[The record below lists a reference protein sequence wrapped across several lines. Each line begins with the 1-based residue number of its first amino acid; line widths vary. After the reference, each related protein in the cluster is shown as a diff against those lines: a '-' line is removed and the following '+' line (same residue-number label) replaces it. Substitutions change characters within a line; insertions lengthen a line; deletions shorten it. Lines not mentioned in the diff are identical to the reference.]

1 MKKKIKPK
9 YAPNGDYIIV
19 AKFEGGTVKRYAVK
33 GRDIEQTIE
42 EKLKLA
48 KLYWIEPS
56 SIS

>member
-1 MKKKIKPK
+1 MTKKKERYK
-9 YAPNGDYIIV
+9 PNGDYIIV
-19 AKFEGGTVKRYAVK
+19 AKFEDGTEERYAVK